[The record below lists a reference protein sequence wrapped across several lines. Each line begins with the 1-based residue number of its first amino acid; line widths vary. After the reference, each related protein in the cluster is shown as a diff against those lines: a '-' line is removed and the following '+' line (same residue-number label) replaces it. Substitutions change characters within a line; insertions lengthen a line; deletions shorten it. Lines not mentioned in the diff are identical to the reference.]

1 MQRTLDSMLAVTPC
15 STADPY
21 FASAIL
27 PHRVVFG
34 YLIIGRK
41 SLRCILLIRTLLQ
54 SNISGAFQSLQPATP
69 RHCFTWQHKSALS
82 AGRSRDV

>member
-1 MQRTLDSMLAVTPC
+1 MARTLDSMLAVTPC

-34 YLIIGRK
+34 HLITGSK
-41 SLRCILLIRTLLQ
+41 SFHCMLLISKNLLE
-54 SNISGAFQSLQPATP
+54 
-69 RHCFTWQHKSALS
+69 QHER
-82 AGRSRDV
+82 GPV